1 MNRTKYSKKESTVAL
16 IAIFVTFLLFPIG
29 VSILAKFVGYSI
41 EGNIQNN
48 WDYVMI
54 FGLSM
59 TYIISALLIFLAISA
74 FIVEGFESILRMFGS
89 KK

>member
-48 WDYVMI
+48 
-54 FGLSM
+54 
-59 TYIISALLIFLAISA
+59 
-74 FIVEGFESILRMFGS
+74 
-89 KK
+89 